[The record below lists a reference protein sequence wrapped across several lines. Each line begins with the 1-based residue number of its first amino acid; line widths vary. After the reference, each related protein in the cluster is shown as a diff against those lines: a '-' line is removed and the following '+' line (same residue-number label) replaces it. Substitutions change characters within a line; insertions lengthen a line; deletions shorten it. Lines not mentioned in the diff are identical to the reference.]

1 MELFHQAD
9 DVSNVLNDVNGPHF
23 AERIVAKRKR
33 DMVEVGDHIGGGV
46 RISIQADRAGIFL
59 DAAADI

>member
-1 MELFHQAD
+1 MKLFHQAD
-9 DVSNVLNDVNGPHF
+9 DVSDMLNNVNGPHF
-23 AERIVAKRKR
+23 AERIVVKGER

-46 RISIQADRAGIFL
+46 RVSINADRTGIFF